1 MLSSPFTHY
10 FSATFLC
17 FLCKRSVNDC
27 VHVFLNRQLGVIT
40 PVRLLLEDLNK
51 ENEYQSFIYKGDK
64 DPGFENEESE
74 VEKDSS

>member
-1 MLSSPFTHY
+1 M
-10 FSATFLC
+10 
-17 FLCKRSVNDC
+17 
-27 VHVFLNRQLGVIT
+27 FLNRQLGVIT